1 MTLIEGTA
9 SLVLRHTSGDAFD
22 VAGGIVRTFGSNLYK
37 EQSAHEI
44 KLFIRERKR
53 FKAVRKGMN
62 ACRRRRATEMISQ
75 VSLNPIHSLA

>member
-37 EQSAHEI
+37 EQRTRNQTLHSGTEEVQGC
-44 KLFIRERKR
+44 KKR
-53 FKAVRKGMN
+53 N
-62 ACRRRRATEMISQ
+62 EC
-75 VSLNPIHSLA
+75 VSEKKSDGDDPTS